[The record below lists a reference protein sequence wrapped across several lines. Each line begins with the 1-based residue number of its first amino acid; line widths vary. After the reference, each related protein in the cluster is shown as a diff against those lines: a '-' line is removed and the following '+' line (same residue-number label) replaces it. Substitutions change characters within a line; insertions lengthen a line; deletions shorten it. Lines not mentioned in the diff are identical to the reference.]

1 MDNSPD
7 LLRAFLM
14 GTRMTMQEYR
24 LVEPS
29 LGENKALGLLFRE
42 AASSEPSRYD
52 RQLAKRIVD
61 IIQDALPEAA
71 HTPVESVAA
80 HG

>member
-1 MDNSPD
+1 MENSPD

-14 GTRMTMQEYR
+14 GTRMTMQAYR

-29 LGENKALGLLFRE
+29 VGENKALGLLFRE

-61 IIQDALPEAA
+61 VIQDTLPEERA
-71 HTPVESVAA
+71 TR
-80 HG
+80 